1 MALPRWGVRAA
12 VLAASGGLVLAAC
25 GGGDSGDGEATDAAG
40 GGEGQQG
47 GTLYIPT
54 TGEQILH
61 LDPQRNYTGE
71 DLAFTGAFIT
81 RTLTQYN
88 FSSDPTEANGIVGD
102 LAVDTGTPNDDATE
116 WTFELRDDATWED
129 GSAVTCEDIK
139 YGVSRTF
146 AQDVITD
153 GPQYAVSMLDIPT
166 IDGYVSD
173 SEDDEDTVADEASG
187 SAYAGPYVE
196 EHRIFQDEALT
207 QPFPND
213 TAAFD
218 SAVSCDGNTITFK
231 LNKTVA
237 DFNYTVTLQSFS
249 PVKESADTGEQY
261 TDAPL
266 SNGPY
271 KIEEYTKGQ
280 KLVLVRNENW
290 DPESDPLRPAY
301 PDRIEYLFAL
311 EGSAID
317 QRNIAD
323 TGDDQYLLGN
333 VGGLQPSNLPQI
345 FAEDPRFNDRRWNEF
360 DPYVQYIAINT
371 SKVPNEKHRQAI
383 LAALNRENI
392 LTVLGG
398 EFAGSEA
405 DGVVK
410 PNLAL
415 DYAET
420 GLWTDLLGAEVP
432 PQGDPELA
440 QQLIEESGEPM
451 PELVYDYPETE
462 TRGKEAAAF
471 IEAMTAAGIS
481 VTPNPIESG
490 TYYGTVLNPEV
501 QNHLSWGG
509 WGPDWA
515 NASTVI
521 PELYGA
527 QGGFNLSQYNQ
538 GGVAD
543 EEFEAKI
550 QDALATID
558 RDEQAT
564 KWQELNTEGSQKAL
578 VVPMVFTQD
587 QRLWGSGLGGVYFW
601 APYGSYGYADIYVG
615 Q

>member
-1 MALPRWGVRAA
+1 MALPGWGTRAA
-12 VLAASGGLVLAAC
+12 VLAAGGALVLAAC
-25 GGGDSGDGEATDAAG
+25 GGGDSGGGEATDAAG

-47 GTLYIPT
+47 GTLYVLSV
-54 TGEQILH
+54 GEQIQH

-81 RTLTQYN
+81 RTLTNYK
-88 FSSDPTEANGIVGD
+88 FSEDPEEANQIVGD

-116 WTFELRDDATWED
+116 WSFELRDDATWED
-129 GSAVTCEDIK
+129 GSPVTCEDVK

-166 IDGYVSD
+166 VEGYIADG
-173 SEDDEDTVADEASG
+173 DDEDTTADESSG

-196 EHRIFQDEALT
+196 QNRIFQDPELT

-218 SAVSCDGNTITFK
+218 QAVSCDGNTITFK

-237 DFNYTVTLQSFS
+237 DFNYTVTLQAFS
-249 PVKESADTGEQY
+249 PVKEDADTGEQY

-280 KLVLVRNENW
+280 QLVLVRNENW
-290 DPESDPLRPAY
+290 DSEADPLRPAY
-301 PDRIEYLFAL
+301 PDRIVYQFAL

-317 QRNIAD
+317 QRVIAD
-323 TGDDQYLLGN
+323 AGDDQFALGN
-333 VGGLQPSNLPQI
+333 PGGLQPSNVPQV
-345 FAEDPRFNDRRWNEF
+345 FAEDPRFTDRRWDEF

-371 SKVPNEKHRQAI
+371 SKVPNQKHRQAI
-383 LAALNRENI
+383 LAAMNRENI

-398 EFAGSEA
+398 EFAGSEG
-405 DGVVK
+405 DGIIK

-415 DYAET
+415 DYAPT
-420 GLWTDLLGAEVP
+420 GLWEGLLGQEIPA
-432 PQGDPELA
+432 QGDPEFA

-471 IEAMTAAGIS
+471 IEAMTAAGIT

-490 TYYGTVLNPEV
+490 TYYGTVLDPEV

-527 QGGFNLSQYNQ
+527 LGGFNLSQYNA
-538 GGVAD
+538 GGVEDAD
-543 EEFEAKI
+543 YEAAI
-550 QDALATID
+550 QDALSTLD
-558 RDEQAT
+558 REEQAT
-564 KWQELNTEGSQKAL
+564 KWQELNKRGSELAL
-578 VVPMVFTQD
+578 VAPTVFGQD
-587 QRLWGSGLGGVYFW
+587 QRLWGSKLGGVYFW
-601 APYGSYGYADIYVG
+601 APFGSYSYADIYVE

>member
-1 MALPRWGVRAA
+1 MALPPWGARAA
-12 VLAASGGLVLAAC
+12 ILAASGALVLAAC
-25 GGGDSGDGEATDAAG
+25 GGGADSGGEATDAAG
-40 GGEGQQG
+40 GDGEGQQG

-54 TGEQILH
+54 TGEQIQH

-71 DLAFTGAFIT
+71 DLAFTGATIT
-81 RTLTQYN
+81 RTLTQYVY
-88 FSSDPTEANGIVGD
+88 SEDPEEANGIVGD

-116 WTFELRDDATWED
+116 WQFELRDDATWED
-129 GSAVTCEDIK
+129 GSAVTCEDVK

-166 IDGYVSD
+166 NEDGTSQYTGPYTG
-173 SEDDEDTVADEASG
+173 EGQELFDEA
-187 SAYAGPYVE
+187 V
-196 EHRIFQDEALT
+196 T
-207 QPFPND
+207 
-213 TAAFD
+213 
-218 SAVSCDGNTITFK
+218 CDGNTITFK

-249 PVKESADTGEQY
+249 PVKESADTAEQY

-271 KIEEYTKGQ
+271 KIEEYSKGQ
-280 KLVLVRNENW
+280 QLVLTRNENW

-301 PDRIEYLFAL
+301 PDEIVYLFAL

-317 QRNIAD
+317 QRNISD
-323 TGDDQYLLGN
+323 SGDDQYLLGN
-333 VGGLQPSNLPQI
+333 VGGLQPANLPQI
-345 FAEDPRFNDRRWNEF
+345 FADDPRFNDRRWSEF

-371 SKVPNEKHRQAI
+371 ALVPNEKHRQAI
-383 LAALNRENI
+383 LAAMNRENI
-392 LTVLGG
+392 ITVLGG
-398 EFAGSEA
+398 EFAGTEA

-420 GLWTDLLGAEVP
+420 GLWTDLLGQEIPA
-432 PQGDPELA
+432 QGDPEFA
-440 QQLIEESGEPM
+440 QQLIAESGEPM

-481 VTPNPIESG
+481 VTPNPIEAG
-490 TYYGTVLNPEV
+490 TYYGTVLDAEA

-515 NASTVI
+515 NASTI
-521 PELYGA
+521 LPELYGA

-538 GGVAD
+538 GGVQD
-543 EEFEAKI
+543 EEFEAKM
-550 QDALATID
+550 QDALSTLD

-564 KWQELNTEGSQKAL
+564 KWQEINKEGSQKAL
-578 VVPMVFTQD
+578 VAPMVFTQD

-601 APYGSYGYADIYVG
+601 APYGSYSYADIYV
-615 Q
+615 QQ